1 MRVLVVGATGTLGG
15 MIAGRLLARGEDVSI
30 LVRPGSDASRL
41 LRAGARPV
49 QGDLKD
55 HRSLHGACAGVDVV
69 ITTANSVLRG
79 GADTVESVDLVGNR
93 NLIDAAR
100 AQGVR
105 QFVFVSALGASPQS
119 PAPFMQAKAATEA
132 HLRESGLR
140 YTILQPNLFME
151 VWIPMLLGA
160 AAAGGSPVT
169 LAGEGRRRHS
179 FVSMEDVAAYAVAV
193 AGHAAARDRVLVL
206 GGAEPISWRGLVAAV
221 EKTIGRRLEV
231 HHLSPGESL
240 PGLPPM
246 VSEIAWG
253 TEMYDSPVDM
263 TELAREF
270 EIVPTRPDDYVR
282 RAFGPAVP
290 A

>member
-15 MIAGRLLARGEDVSI
+15 MIARRLLARGAGVSI
-30 LVRPGSDASRL
+30 LVRPGSDASGL
-41 LRAGARPV
+41 LQAGAHAV
-49 QGDLKD
+49 AGDLKD
-55 HRSLHGACAGVDVV
+55 HRSLHGACAGAEVV

-105 QFVFVSALGASPQS
+105 HFVFVSALGASPQS
-119 PAPFMQAKAATEA
+119 AAPFMQAKAATEA
-132 HLRESGLR
+132 HLRESGLP

-151 VWIPMLLGA
+151 VWIPMLLGRG
-160 AAAGGSPVT
+160 AAGASPVM

-179 FVSMEDVAAYAVAV
+179 FVSMHDVAAYAVAV
-193 AGHAAARDRVLVL
+193 AGNPAARDRVLVL
-206 GGAEPISWRGLVAAV
+206 GGAEPVSWRGIVAAV
-221 EKTIGRRLEV
+221 EKTIGYRLEV
-231 HHLSPGESL
+231 RHLGPGQSL
-240 PGLPPM
+240 PGLPAM
-246 VSEIAWG
+246 VSELAWG

-270 EIVPTRPDDYVR
+270 GIRPTSVEEYVR
-282 RAFGPAVP
+282 REFGPAVP